1 MAKLEVITYPNPILK
16 KMSTDVKNINDE
28 IQNLAN
34 DMLET
39 MYAAPGVGLAAPQ
52 IGKNIR
58 MVVIDTRSKT
68 DEGLFTLED
77 MTDLEKE
84 ISFPLVLINPV
95 ITKKEGKIKWEEG
108 CLSVPG
114 YTETVERFAY
124 VEVKALNEKAEEIY
138 LKADSLTGV
147 CIQHEIDHLDG
158 KVFIERLSTV
168 RRSRLTNK
176 IKKYGY
182 PSPDQQDLE
191 A

>member
-1 MAKLEVITYPNPILK
+1 MAKLEIITYPNPILK
-16 KMSTDVKNINDE
+16 KMSTKLDKVTDE
-28 IQNLAN
+28 IATLGQ

-39 MYAAPGVGLAAPQ
+39 MYDAPGVGLAAPQ

-58 MVVIDTRSKT
+58 MLVIDTRSK
-68 DEGLFTLED
+68 DEQGNFTTED
-77 MTDLEKE
+77 MTELEQA
-84 ISFPLVLINPV
+84 IPFPLILINPV

-114 YTETVERFAY
+114 YTEQVERFAY
-124 VEVKALNEKAEEIY
+124 VEVEALNEKGEKLF

-158 KVFIERLSTV
+158 KIFIERLSMV
-168 RRSRLTNK
+168 RRNRITK
-176 IKKYGY
+176 QIKKYGY
-182 PSPDQQDLE
+182 DDTTAE

>member
-1 MAKLEVITYPNPILK
+1 MALLDIITYPNPILK
-16 KMSTDVKNINDE
+16 KVSTKLETVDASIE
-28 IQNLAN
+28 TLAK

-58 MVVIDTRSKT
+58 MVVIDTRSK
-68 DEGLFTLED
+68 DENGEFDMED
-77 MTDLEKE
+77 LTDLEKE

-114 YTETVERFAY
+114 YTEQVERAAY
-124 VEVKALNEKAEEIY
+124 VEVQALNEKGDEIFV
-138 LKADSLTGV
+138 KADSLTGV

-158 KVFIERLSTV
+158 KVFIERLSTI
-168 RRSRLTNK
+168 RRNRITSK

-182 PSPDQQDLE
+182 QNSPE

>member
-1 MAKLEVITYPNPILK
+1 MAKLDIITYPNPILK
-16 KMSTDVKNINDE
+16 KMSTDIEQVNDE
-28 IQNLAN
+28 IATLAK

-39 MYAAPGVGLAAPQ
+39 MYDAPGVGLAAPQ

-58 MVVIDTRSKT
+58 MIVIDTRHK
-68 DEGLFTLED
+68 DENGEFVEED
-77 MTDLEKE
+77 LTDLEKD
-84 ISFPLVLINPV
+84 IPFPLILINPV
-95 ITKKEGKIKWEEG
+95 VTKKEGKIKWEEG

-114 YTETVERFAY
+114 YTEQVERAAY
-124 VEVKALNEKAEEIY
+124 VEVEALNEKGEKLF

-158 KVFIERLSTV
+158 KVFIERLSMV
-168 RRSRLTNK
+168 RRNRITSK

-182 PSPDQQDLE
+182 PTDNAE